1 MHRHLIIAS
10 AIALAA
16 GPAFAQATN
25 NAGNAA
31 VKDSA
36 PHTTASATRGHN
48 SFTEKQA
55 RHRLTKAGYLTS
67 SLTKDADGVWTGT
80 ATKAGKS
87 VTVGLDFKGNVTE
100 R

>member
-1 MHRHLIIAS
+1 MRHYLIIAS
-10 AIALAA
+10 VVGLAA

-25 NAGNAA
+25 NDGNPA
-31 VKDSA
+31 VKDST
-36 PHTTASATRGHN
+36 PRTATSATKGRN

-55 RHRLTKAGYLTS
+55 IHRLAKAGYTAS

-80 ATKAGKS
+80 ATKAGKT
-87 VTVGLDFKGNVTE
+87 VTVGLDFKGNITE